1 MPSWK
6 TIELYKEFV
15 TNGLD
20 LLSFVLV
27 TPEVLRAIGPPVGA
41 ISWRVVTLIASGGLL
56 VIMTIPYQIFRDR
69 FFPSG
74 PSGFLES
81 FIERAV
87 GYVLLM
93 IGAALVM
100 LGLIFVGYC
109 FSIARPMLTPRIQTE
124 RQFPGPIAGFWS
136 VARATHL
143 SDCINITPT
152 TVPTMYMA
160 QAERLNWTLV
170 ELNMKY
176 SPRSAIPKLPAVAS
190 FAT

>member
-27 TPEVLRAIGPPVGA
+27 TPEVLRAIGPTVGA

-100 LGLIFVGYC
+100 LGLIFVGWLFESHLQAGVVRSGRWLMASGSTQC
-109 FSIARPMLTPRIQTE
+109 
-124 RQFPGPIAGFWS
+124 RQAVPI
-136 VARATHL
+136 L
-143 SDCINITPT
+143 PT
-152 TVPTMYMA
+152 V
-160 QAERLNWTLV
+160 
-170 ELNMKY
+170 
-176 SPRSAIPKLPAVAS
+176 
-190 FAT
+190 